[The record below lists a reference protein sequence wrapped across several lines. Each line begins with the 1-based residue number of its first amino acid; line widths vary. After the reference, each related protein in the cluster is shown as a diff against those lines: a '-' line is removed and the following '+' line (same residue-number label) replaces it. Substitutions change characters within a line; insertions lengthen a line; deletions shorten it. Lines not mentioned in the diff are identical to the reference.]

1 MKGRKSIEKSSRF
14 SKSEIESV
22 TKKSKIRYNIRIGY
36 TKLKKLKISVNE
48 IQGENNLYQRKL
60 DFDDFLELD
69 NFFALYHN
77 LDEIILELD
86 DLILNNQIIL
96 TLDEND
102 PKKLYFAFDAEVN
115 DKPRRISITL
125 YKKYNEQMD
134 AINNICKALVAQNKL
149 IEQMT
154 SENNDLKKR
163 IDELGQR
170 VAEKEEEKILVEND
184 SIKGEKEIEDYD
196 KISELIR
203 KDLKIQ
209 ERNEEYIFIS
219 PKAKEDI
226 KPCDP
231 QQIMKNSK
239 ILNHLKELNFLIKKI
254 NINIS
259 YTSKQF
265 YNMKLIYRATNDG
278 DKAEIFHQKCDKI
291 CPILILIKTDL
302 HRRFG
307 GFTQACYESTEKLE
321 GRKDGSAFIF
331 SLDKLRSYDV
341 QEGQNPIGTC
351 KNNGPIFYGNECCNI
366 YLSDNFFKKKG
377 NVARKGD
384 RFNTNE
390 DYEINYGKP
399 RFLKREIEAYQIYLT
414 RLN

>member
-48 IQGENNLYQRKL
+48 IQSENNLYQRKL

-265 YNMKLIYRATNDG
+265 YNMKLIYRATDDG

-341 QEGQNPIGTC
+341 
-351 KNNGPIFYGNECCNI
+351 
-366 YLSDNFFKKKG
+366 
-377 NVARKGD
+377 
-384 RFNTNE
+384 
-390 DYEINYGKP
+390 
-399 RFLKREIEAYQIYLT
+399 
-414 RLN
+414 